1 MKLKSYSL
9 LPLLIS
15 IILIFTTT
23 NLTAQDY
30 YPLEIGNRWDYK
42 THYWDFGGG
51 GGDSSYHSVE
61 VIGDSLFP
69 NNKQYFVLSR
79 DDLIM
84 NRYVRRDDNYIYY
97 YNSYFNQEDTIIN
110 LSAQLNTPYFPGVSY
125 ASSVELLEI
134 DTVEIFGFSSRI
146 LRFRVDGL
154 ILRYINFSDKFGMYH
169 LDSPGE
175 PPGTTQWSTNVYY
188 GIIGGEGFGN
198 PVSVDETEKV
208 FPTKFLLSQN
218 YPNPFNPST
227 SIQYAISSLPTGQ
240 AGRQFVSLKVYD
252 VLGNEIATLVNEEK
266 PAGSYEVEFS
276 VGQNSILSFSSG
288 IYFYQLSAGNFVET
302 KKMILLK

>member
-1 MKLKSYSL
+1 M
-9 LPLLIS
+9 LI
-15 IILIFTTT
+15 TT

-30 YPLEIGNRWDYK
+30 YPLEIGNRWDYI
-42 THYWDFGGG
+42 THSWDYGGG
-51 GGDSSYHSVE
+51 GIDSSYHSVE
-61 VIGDSLFP
+61 VIGDSLLP

-146 LRFRVDGL
+146 LRFRVDCL

-169 LDSPGE
+169 LNSPGE
-175 PPGTTQWSTNVYY
+175 PPGTTQWSTNLYY
-188 GIIGGEGFGN
+188 CIIGGEEFGN
-198 PVSVDETEKV
+198 PVPVDETEPAL
-208 FPTKFLLSQN
+208 PTKLSLSQN

-227 SIQYAISSLPTGQ
+227 IIQYAVSS
-240 AGRQFVSLKVYD
+240 RQFVSLKVYD
-252 VLGNEIATLVNEEK
+252 VLGKEIATLVNEEK
-266 PAGSYEVEFS
+266 PAGSYEVEF
-276 VGQNSILSFSSG
+276 NSRGLIHQTLPSG
-288 IYFYQLSAGNFVET
+288 IYFYQLRAGSFIQT